1 MSPGTTD
8 VSPPALCQQIFT
20 RAITVSLAPRRTEV
34 MQWGGG
40 PHCITSVLRGRVEG
54 GRGQRV
60 LLDSCRSC
68 IFWFLVETPGGPPE
82 ASCNFFLARW
92 GFGEWVAACC
102 SHRWEGVLRS
112 ECCRRIGY
120 ASFGPSSSGQCLLRI
135 GGPHCITSVL
145 RCFSCGAVL
154 SVYRT
159 LGCVQVRCE
168 PGCQR
173 KVRTTGS
180 HLTLTHRFAP
190 YLDAA

>member
-1 MSPGTTD
+1 MDVRESVFQNISDGGKGRSGDVSPGTTD

-82 ASCNFFLARW
+82 ASCNFFWR
-92 GFGEWVAACC
+92 V
-102 SHRWEGVLRS
+102 GVLGS
-112 ECCRRIGY
+112 GLRRV
-120 ASFGPSSSGQCLLRI
+120 ARI
-135 GGPHCITSVL
+135 GGRGFCGQSVVGEL
-145 RCFSCGAVL
+145 ATQVSA
-154 SVYRT
+154 
-159 LGCVQVRCE
+159 QVRL
-168 PGCQR
+168 
-173 KVRTTGS
+173 GS
-180 HLTLTHRFAP
+180 VF
-190 YLDAA
+190 